1 MLIQANSWFC
11 KITQVSARQFIYIQ
25 ENSSFCMNT
34 KSFKII
40 PNWPI
45 LQNHGSLCKKLH
57 EGDNLIFVYDLKSR
71 KLWQ

>member
-1 MLIQANSWFC
+1 MLIQDNSWLC
-11 KITQVSARQFIYIQ
+11 KIIQVCARQLIFIQ
-25 ENSSFCMNT
+25 ENSSFCKNT
-34 KSFKII
+34 KFCKIV